1 MRISTSAYINSCDLL
16 KEIFSDSFHYL
27 NKCWISPTV
36 LSAAFAQS
44 DPKAQK
50 DSFYTFGI
58 LRRKTFALTCW

>member
-1 MRISTSAYINSCDLL
+1 MGRFTTV
-16 KEIFSDSFHYL
+16 FL
-27 NKCWISPTV
+27 NQSIMEKTV